1 MIDVCNNNLIIL
13 QGQSQPLINL
23 EKALSKMHTTTME
36 KRLKQYLFFIPTTA
50 LLLSCSDAGK
60 KYEEVEQTKICSMI
74 FIDKSVSV
82 NINKKFINEKYT
94 KVINQLI
101 DENVKAKGDKLAVYF
116 VHENTGKG
124 KAAEVV
130 CRTEKGN
137 TSGASSTDSEAIST
151 EYTMSLDKERS
162 IFKKIVFAQLS
173 SQNTSASKNNTDL
186 LAALPLI
193 DKEIAKGY
201 NVKVYFLSDMVESMN
216 APNRRDFHANPPV
229 DDAAAVGW
237 AREDAVG
244 LKSTLPNIGLA
255 QIFIAKPFE
264 PTASRKKN
272 NPAISAY
279 WQRLFMEL
287 GVSAEVVEL

>member
-1 MIDVCNNNLIIL
+1 MKDVAQNARM
-13 QGQSQPLINL
+13 
-23 EKALSKMHTTTME
+23 KTM
-36 KRLKQYLFFIPTTA
+36 KNQLKQYLIFIPTTA
-50 LLLSCSDAGK
+50 LILSCSDAGK
-60 KYEEVEQTKICSMI
+60 KYEEIEKAKTCSMI

-82 NINKKFINEKYT
+82 NINKKFISEKYT
-94 KVINQLI
+94 KVLNQLI

-124 KAAEVV
+124 KAVELV
-130 CRTEKGN
+130 CRTEKGDLA
-137 TSGASSTDSEAIST
+137 GASSTDSEAITT
-151 EYTMSLDKERS
+151 EYGMSLDKERS
-162 IFKKIVFAQLS
+162 IFKKIVLAQLA
-173 SQNTSASKNNTDL
+173 SQNTSSSKNSTDL

-216 APNRRDFHANPPV
+216 APNRRDFHINPPF

-244 LKSTLPNIGLA
+244 LKSILPNIGSV

-272 NPAISAY
+272 NPAISTY

-287 GVSAEVVEL
+287 GVSTEVVEL

>member
-1 MIDVCNNNLIIL
+1 MKDVAQNARM
-13 QGQSQPLINL
+13 
-23 EKALSKMHTTTME
+23 KTM
-36 KRLKQYLFFIPTTA
+36 KNQLKQYLIFIPTTA
-50 LLLSCSDAGK
+50 LILSCSDAGK
-60 KYEEVEQTKICSMI
+60 KYEEIEKAKTCSMI

-82 NINKKFINEKYT
+82 NINKKFISEKYT
-94 KVINQLI
+94 KVLNQLI
-101 DENVKAKGDKLAVYF
+101 DENIKAKGDKLAVYF

-124 KAAEVV
+124 KAVELV
-130 CRTEKGN
+130 CRTEKGDLA
-137 TSGASSTDSEAIST
+137 GASSTDSEAITT
-151 EYTMSLDKERS
+151 EYGMSLDKERS
-162 IFKKIVFAQLS
+162 IFKKIVLAQLA
-173 SQNTSASKNNTDL
+173 SQNTSSSKNSTDL

-216 APNRRDFHANPPV
+216 APNRRDFHINPPF

-244 LKSTLPNIGLA
+244 LKSILPNIGSV

-264 PTASRKKN
+264 PTSSRKKN
-272 NPAISAY
+272 NPAISTY

-287 GVSAEVVEL
+287 GVSTEVVEL

>member
-1 MIDVCNNNLIIL
+1 
-13 QGQSQPLINL
+13 
-23 EKALSKMHTTTME
+23 MHTTTM
-36 KRLKQYLFFIPTTA
+36 KKQLKQYLFFIPTTA
-50 LLLSCSDAGK
+50 MILSCSDAGK
-60 KYEEVEQTKICSMI
+60 KYEEVEESRTCSMI

-101 DENVKAKGDKLAVYF
+101 DENVKAKGDKLEVYF

-137 TSGASSTDSEAIST
+137 ISGASSTDSEAITT
-151 EYTMSLDKERS
+151 EYSMSLDKERS
-162 IFKKIVFAQLS
+162 IFKKIVFAQLA
-173 SQNTSASKNNTDL
+173 SQNTSTSKNNTDL
-186 LAALPLI
+186 LASLPLI

-201 NVKVYFLSDMVESMN
+201 AVKVYFLSDMVESMD
-216 APNRRDFHANPPV
+216 APNRRDFHTNPPV

-237 AREDAVG
+237 AREDVVN
-244 LKSTLPNIGLA
+244 LKPTLPNIGLA

>member
-1 MIDVCNNNLIIL
+1 MKGIAQNARITAMKN
-13 QGQSQPLINL
+13 Q
-23 EKALSKMHTTTME
+23 
-36 KRLKQYLFFIPTTA
+36 LKQYLFFIPTTA
-50 LLLSCSDAGK
+50 LILSCSDAGK
-60 KYEEVEQTKICSMI
+60 KYEEVEEAKTCSMI

-101 DENVKAKGDKLAVYF
+101 DENIKAKGDKLEVYF

-124 KAAEVV
+124 KATELV
-130 CRTEKGN
+130 CRTEKGDL
-137 TSGASSTDSEAIST
+137 TGASSTDSEAIAT
-151 EYTMSLDKERS
+151 EYGMSLDKERS
-162 IFKKIVFAQLS
+162 IFKKIIFAQLA
-173 SQNTSASKNNTDL
+173 SQNTSSSKNSTDL
-186 LAALPLI
+186 LASLPLI
-193 DKEIAKGY
+193 DKEISKGY
-201 NVKVYFLSDMVESMN
+201 SVKVYFLSDMVESMT
-216 APNRRDFHANPPV
+216 APNRRDFHTNPPI

-237 AREDAVG
+237 AREDVVG
-244 LKSTLPNIGLA
+244 LKSTLPNMSSA

-287 GVSAEVVEL
+287 GVSSEVVEL

>member
-1 MIDVCNNNLIIL
+1 MKN
-13 QGQSQPLINL
+13 Q
-23 EKALSKMHTTTME
+23 
-36 KRLKQYLFFIPTTA
+36 LKQYLFFIPTTA
-50 LLLSCSDAGK
+50 LILSCSNAGK
-60 KYEEVEQTKICSMI
+60 KYEEVEEARTCSMI

-101 DENVKAKGDKLAVYF
+101 DENVKAKGDKIEVYF
-116 VHENTGKG
+116 VHENTGQG
-124 KAAEVV
+124 KATEVV
-130 CRTEKGN
+130 CRTEKGDLV
-137 TSGASSTDSEAIST
+137 GASSTDSEAIKT
-151 EYTMSLDKERS
+151 EYNLLLDKERS
-162 IFKKIVFAQLS
+162 IFKRIVFAQLA
-173 SQNTSASKNNTDL
+173 SQNTSSSKNSTDL

-201 NVKVYFLSDMVESMN
+201 NMKVYFLSDMVESMN
-216 APNRRDFHANPPV
+216 APNRRDFHTNPPF

-244 LKSTLPNIGLA
+244 LKSTLSNIGVA

-287 GVSAEVVEL
+287 GVSSEIVEL

>member
-1 MIDVCNNNLIIL
+1 MKDVAQNARM
-13 QGQSQPLINL
+13 
-23 EKALSKMHTTTME
+23 KTM
-36 KRLKQYLFFIPTTA
+36 KNQLKQYLIFIPTTA
-50 LLLSCSDAGK
+50 LILSCSDAGK
-60 KYEEVEQTKICSMI
+60 KYEEIEKAKTCSMI

-82 NINKKFINEKYT
+82 NINKKFISEKYT
-94 KVINQLI
+94 KVLNQLI
-101 DENVKAKGDKLAVYF
+101 DENIKAKGDKLAVYF

-124 KAAEVV
+124 KAVELV
-130 CRTEKGN
+130 CRTEKGDLA
-137 TSGASSTDSEAIST
+137 GASSTDSEAITT
-151 EYTMSLDKERS
+151 EYGMSLDKERS
-162 IFKKIVFAQLS
+162 IFKKIVLAQLA
-173 SQNTSASKNNTDL
+173 SQNTSSSKNSTDL

-216 APNRRDFHANPPV
+216 APNRRDFHINPPF

-244 LKSTLPNIGLA
+244 LKSILPNIGSV

-272 NPAISAY
+272 NPAISTY

-287 GVSAEVVEL
+287 GVSTEVVEL

>member
-1 MIDVCNNNLIIL
+1 MKN
-13 QGQSQPLINL
+13 Q
-23 EKALSKMHTTTME
+23 
-36 KRLKQYLFFIPTTA
+36 LKQYLFFIPTTA
-50 LLLSCSDAGK
+50 LILSCSDAGK
-60 KYEEVEQTKICSMI
+60 KYEAIEEAKTCSMI

-101 DENVKAKGDKLAVYF
+101 DENIKKKDDKLVVYF

-124 KAAEVV
+124 KAVEVV
-130 CRTEKGN
+130 CRTEKGDLAR
-137 TSGASSTDSEAIST
+137 ASSTDSEAIIT
-151 EYTMSLDKERS
+151 EYGISLDKERS
-162 IFKKIVFAQLS
+162 IFKKIVFAQLA
-173 SQNTSASKNNTDL
+173 SQNTSSSKNSTDL

-193 DKEIAKGY
+193 DRGISKGY
-201 NVKVYFLSDMVESMN
+201 NVKVYFLSDMVESMTET
-216 APNRRDFHANPPV
+216 NRRDFHVNPPI

-244 LKSTLPNIGLA
+244 LKSSLPNIGLA

-287 GVSAEVVEL
+287 GVSSEVVEL